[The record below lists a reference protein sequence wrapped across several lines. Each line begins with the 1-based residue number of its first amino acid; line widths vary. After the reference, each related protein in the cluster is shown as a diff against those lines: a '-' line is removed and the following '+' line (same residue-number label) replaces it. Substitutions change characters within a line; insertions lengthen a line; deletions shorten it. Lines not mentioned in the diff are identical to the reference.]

1 MLPKWAREQDR
12 ISILARP
19 KIIHQT
25 VFCRPSVYWVD
36 KIPKA
41 QPRTTIPVLTPRQ
54 EMLSRSKTVN
64 ADFSGDRPSA
74 VWPVKAAALKVK
86 ASSRLLELAQPR
98 PYRSAWEINRP
109 PYPLVSKGALAAVPS
124 QRIIALAVPRTVP
137 ASVAKKPHRKLIHR
151 PAGAAK
157 YDELSKPK
165 IYTFDKRDPLK
176 VSKAALQYVPS
187 PRIIEISRPV
197 RIRGKVA

>member
-1 MLPKWAREQDR
+1 MPPEWIQKQDR
-12 ISILARP
+12 TSILAQP

-41 QPRTTIPVLTPRQ
+41 QPRTTVPVLTPRQ
-54 EMLSRSKTVN
+54 EVLSRSKKVN
-64 ADFSGDRPSA
+64 SDYSGDRPTA

-86 ASSRLLELAQPR
+86 ASSRTDELSQPR

-109 PYPLVSKGALAAVPS
+109 LYPLVSKGALAAVPT
-124 QRIIALAVPRTVP
+124 QRIIALAIPRTVP
-137 ASVAKKPHRKLIHR
+137 SVPKKPHRKLTHH

-165 IYTFDKRDPLK
+165 IYTFDKRDPLQ

-187 PRIIEISRPV
+187 PRILEISRPV